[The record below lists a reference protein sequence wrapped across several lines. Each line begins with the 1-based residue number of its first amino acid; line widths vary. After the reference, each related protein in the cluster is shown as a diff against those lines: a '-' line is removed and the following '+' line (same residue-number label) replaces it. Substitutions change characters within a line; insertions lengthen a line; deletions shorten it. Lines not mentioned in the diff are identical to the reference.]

1 MKTIIFGSGGLIGSA
16 ILKHVPEST
25 AFPKVI
31 PWNHIEQCEQ
41 LFDSWSLAPEEVD
54 IVWAAGASAVSATAK
69 SLDDEMR
76 IFQAFLRALARN
88 SSQIRRVLLIS
99 SAGGVYGQSSDT
111 RITESTKPNPI
122 SDYGRIKLQQ
132 ETALITCVSDH
143 GFQVIIARVANAYG
157 PLQDLNKKQGLI
169 STLVKASIDRVPV
182 EVYVSLDTKRDYI
195 FSDDIGK
202 KIAALLEVSKSN
214 NNPVQ
219 YKIIASEVSRTVSSV
234 VGEINRIRG
243 IRTPV
248 IYATKSETLLQPVN
262 LNFKSAEF
270 LEVSDI
276 PCISL
281 AEGLQ
286 KVIADQLLKKQQTQ
300 AM

>member
-25 AFPKVI
+25 AFPTVI
-31 PWNHIEQCEQ
+31 PWNQIEQCEQ

-54 IVWAAGASAVSATAK
+54 VVWAAGASAVSATAK

-76 IFQAFLRALARN
+76 IFQAFLRGLARN

-132 ETALITCVSDH
+132 ETALITCASNH
-143 GFQVIIARVANAYG
+143 GFQAIIARVANAYG

-202 KIAALLEVSKSN
+202 KIAALLEVSKAN
-214 NNPVQ
+214 NNSVQ

-248 IYATKSETLLQPVN
+248 IYATKSETLLQPIN
-262 LNFKSAEF
+262 LNFKSEEL

-286 KVIADQLLKKQQTQ
+286 KVIADQLLKKQQTH